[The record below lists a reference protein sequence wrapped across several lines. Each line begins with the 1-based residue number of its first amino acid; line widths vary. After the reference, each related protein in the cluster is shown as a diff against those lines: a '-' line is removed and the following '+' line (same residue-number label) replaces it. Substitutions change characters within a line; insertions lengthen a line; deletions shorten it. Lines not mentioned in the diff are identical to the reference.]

1 MPNEMNT
8 TTLEARRAK
17 ASQTLRLIIIFILL
31 GSLFAIT
38 GLRQFMLDPIQK
50 PMLDGM
56 WFVLQV
62 APLLIVLPGLLGG
75 TRKGFMYCALVS
87 LFYFVHGVMLST
99 NPELQRLGIL
109 EAGLAL
115 VLATVA
121 TLAGKAAK
129 DDSVNPQAS

>member
-1 MPNEMNT
+1 MPDEMDPAVQY
-8 TTLEARRAK
+8 ARRAK
-17 ASQTLRLIIIFILL
+17 ASQTLRLLIIFILI

-38 GLRQFMLDPIQK
+38 GVRQFMLDPIHK
-50 PMLDGM
+50 VELDVM
-56 WFVLQV
+56 WFLLQV
-62 APLLIVLPGLLGG
+62 APLLAILPGLLSG
-75 TRKGFMYCALVS
+75 TRKGFMYCALAS

-109 EAGLAL
+109 EAGLAM

-129 DDSVNPQAS
+129 DDSVNPQP